1 MIDNIIKATFYP
13 RKMGGLALQNFHPMS
28 LLQPFVG
35 TISNSLFEEMTCNVK
50 PSILTGGGRGDT
62 HRGHTD
68 DLLTHNLFIYSN
80 STQLFTNPPLHS
92 LQLLLSST
100 THVLFVS
107 SLLNFYLKGI
117 VFGLLLEQVILFEI
131 NESKVGA
138 KGIWETWH
146 QYVLA

>member
-1 MIDNIIKATFYP
+1 MFDNIIKATFYP

-35 TISNSLFEEMTCNVK
+35 TISNSLFEGMTCNVK
-50 PSILTGGGRGDT
+50 PSILTGGGVRGDT

-100 THVLFVS
+100 RHMS
-107 SLLNFYLKGI
+107 YLSRHFSTSKGH
-117 VFGLLLEQVILFEI
+117 VFGLLLE
-131 NESKVGA
+131 
-138 KGIWETWH
+138 
-146 QYVLA
+146 

>member
-1 MIDNIIKATFYP
+1 MLGHEKSCQEMVSSGVIHFVLGHQGLWKDEFDNIIKATFYP

-35 TISNSLFEEMTCNVK
+35 TISNSLFEGMTCNVK
-50 PSILTGGGRGDT
+50 PSIPTGGGSRGT

-80 STQLFTNPPLHS
+80 TQLFTNPPITFIAAFIIKHK
-92 LQLLLSST
+92 

-107 SLLNFYLKGI
+107 SLLNF
-117 VFGLLLEQVILFEI
+117 
-131 NESKVGA
+131 
-138 KGIWETWH
+138 
-146 QYVLA
+146 